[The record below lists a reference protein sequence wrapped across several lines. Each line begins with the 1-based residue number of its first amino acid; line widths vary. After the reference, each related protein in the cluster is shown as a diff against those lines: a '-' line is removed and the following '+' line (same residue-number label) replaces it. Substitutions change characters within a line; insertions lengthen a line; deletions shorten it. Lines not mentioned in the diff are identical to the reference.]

1 MTISGMR
8 ATTVPARTTR
18 TRLTPTRTE
27 KETPVTNS
35 ARTAALVLALGA
47 IMFQGCDRPASLER
61 TQAQAKLT
69 LQGSFLTES
78 PDEINFPVKV
88 LFAIDCSLSMGD
100 EEMGVVAGS
109 DPYFL
114 RIDAAKNFINEYN
127 SNENTSFGVML
138 WSNTVFDSTDGF
150 TKDPAILEDI
160 LTDVQNDTTTDY
172 LGTLDAVLS
181 DLRNDI
187 VNAGEEERVRSK
199 YVIIFLSDG
208 VPNAQGQTQADA
220 DIWAKVT
227 EISDMCEE
235 YGVGSF
241 NFHTFLLLGN
251 FGNDAYGQARQ
262 AEAETTLQG
271 MATRGNGQ
279 FRLFENAEAIDF
291 ISIVD
296 MRLTVEYDIKY
307 LVAYNYN
314 VVPGVDLVYADSD
327 GDGLTDEDEA
337 VFGTDPTVDDTDG
350 DGFSDFFE
358 LRVSSPGHVL
368 DPLDPSDSICDRG
381 VVGVDSDND
390 GMTDCEEY
398 VKGTNRLNPDTDMDG
413 IPDGIEFLAGMNP
426 LEAEENT
433 DTDFDGSVDWL
444 EVQRHTNV
452 TSNDPRIQERN
463 SYSYSIQ
470 DRGLVVINQGT
481 DMASHVR
488 QYSFNISNID
498 LAPTVGYTREDD
510 TVWRAGD
517 NLIRFYLAEV
527 PEDRPDTPPVYR
539 MAEVIVNINDAE
551 KTITLTPADFILLQ

>member
-1 MTISGMR
+1 VNS
-8 ATTVPARTTR
+8 PARG
-18 TRLTPTRTE
+18 
-27 KETPVTNS
+27 
-35 ARTAALVLALGA
+35 AAIAIVLAVFLL
-47 IMFQGCDRPASLER
+47 QGCDNNTPLER
-61 TQAQAKLT
+61 TQAQSKAT
-69 LQGSFLTES
+69 LEGSFLTES

-114 RIDAAKNFINEYN
+114 RIEAARNFINEYN
-127 SNENTSFGVML
+127 SNENTSFDVML
-138 WSNTVFDSTDGF
+138 WSNTVFDSTGGF
-150 TKDPAILEDI
+150 TKDPSVLDDI

-187 VNAGEEERVRSK
+187 IHSSEDERVRSK
-199 YVIIFLSDG
+199 YIVIFLSDG

-220 DIWAKVT
+220 DIWSKVND
-227 EISDMCEE
+227 INDMCEE

-251 FGNDAYGQARQ
+251 FGTDASGQARQ

-271 MATRGNGQ
+271 MAERGNGQ

-296 MRLTVEYDIKY
+296 MRLTVEYDVKY

-314 VVPGVDLVYADSD
+314 IKPGSDLVYTDSD
-327 GDGLTDEDEA
+327 GDGLTDEEEETY
-337 VFGTDPTVDDTDG
+337 GTDPTRRDTDG

-358 LRVSSPGHVL
+358 VKVSSPGHVL
-368 DPLDPSDSICDRG
+368 DPLDPSDSICDQG
-381 VVGVDSDND
+381 IIGVDSDND
-390 GMTDCEEY
+390 GLTDCEEY
-398 VKGTNRLNPDTDMDG
+398 VKGTDRMSPDTDLDG
-413 IPDGIEFLAGMNP
+413 IPDGIEFLTGMNP
-426 LEAEENT
+426 LQVQDNV
-433 DTDFDGSVDWL
+433 DTDFDGVVDWL

-452 TSNDPRIQERN
+452 MANDPRIRERN

-470 DRGLVVINQGT
+470 DMGLVAINQGT

-488 QYSFNISNID
+488 QYSFDISNID
-498 LAPTVGYTREDD
+498 LAPTLGYTREDG
-510 TVWRAGD
+510 TASRAGD

-527 PEDRPDTPPVYR
+527 PEDRPDSPPVFR
-539 MAEVIVNINDAE
+539 MAEVIVNINDPI
-551 KTITLTPADFILLQ
+551 KTINLSPGDFILLQ

>member
-1 MTISGMR
+1 MTAVFISGCD
-8 ATTVPARTTR
+8 
-18 TRLTPTRTE
+18 
-27 KETPVTNS
+27 NS
-35 ARTAALVLALGA
+35 A
-47 IMFQGCDRPASLER
+47 PLER
-61 TQAQAKLT
+61 AQSQVKMS

-114 RIDAAKNFINEYN
+114 RIEAARNFINEYN
-127 SNENTSFGVML
+127 SNENTSFDVML
-138 WSNTVFDSTDGF
+138 WSNTVFDTTGGF
-150 TKDPAILEDI
+150 TKDPSVLDDI

-187 VNAGEEERVRSK
+187 IHASEEERVRSK
-199 YVIIFLSDG
+199 YVVIFLSDG

-220 DIWAKVT
+220 DIWAKVN
-227 EISDMCEE
+227 EINDMCEE

-314 VVPGVDLVYADSD
+314 VVPGVELVYADSD
-327 GDGLTDEDEA
+327 GDGLTDQEEA
-337 VFGTDPTVDDTDG
+337 VYGTDPTMKDTDE

-358 LRVSSPGHVL
+358 VKVSSPGHEL
-368 DPLDPSDSICDRG
+368 DPLDPSDSICDQG

-398 VKGTNRLNPDTDMDG
+398 VKGTNRLNPDTDLDG
-413 IPDGIEFLAGMNP
+413 IPDGIEFMAGMNP
-426 LEAEENT
+426 LEAEGNI
-433 DTDFDGSVDWL
+433 DTDFDGTVDWL

-452 TSNDPRIQERN
+452 MSNDPRIRERN
-463 SYSYSIQ
+463 SYAYSIV
-470 DRGLVVINQGT
+470 DRGLVAINQGT

-498 LAPTVGYTREDD
+498 LAPTLGYTRQDG

-527 PEDRPDTPPVYR
+527 PEDRPDSPPVFR
-539 MAEVIVNINDAE
+539 MAELIVNINDPN